1 MADLVLKLDELVQL
15 RDDLDAVVREFQN
28 ADDFS
33 DSVAEATGHDD
44 LHGHVRDFAHKW
56 NEKRSDMTENVKIV
70 QLPYIPYRAPVHLML
85 NAASTTQAQ
94 LTRINQAITQLEQNG
109 ALPAIR
115 ARYGIN

>member
-1 MADLVLKLDELVQL
+1 M
-15 RDDLDAVVREFQN
+15 
-28 ADDFS
+28 
-33 DSVAEATGHDD
+33 
-44 LHGHVRDFAHKW
+44 
-56 NEKRSDMTENVKIV
+56 KIV